1 MKQEER
7 KIYGYCR
14 ISTKKQSIERQIVNI
29 KAEYPGAIIFQEAIT
44 GTKIDGRT
52 EFNKLL
58 KLVKE
63 NDVIVF
69 DSVSRMSRNAE
80 EGFALYQE
88 LYKKGVELIFLK
100 ERYINTSTY
109 KQALNQNIAL
119 TGTNV
124 DIILNAVNEYLMS
137 VAKEQI
143 RLAFNQAE
151 KEVIDLQQRTKEGV
165 ARAKA
170 NGKQVG
176 GVAGKTLI
184 TKKSIEAKEQIVKY
198 SRDFKGTLSDVDVMK
213 IIGISRNSYYKYKK
227 ELQEV

>member
-1 MKQEER
+1 MEQER

-14 ISTKKQSIERQIVNI
+14 ISTKKQSMERQIVNI
-29 KAEYPGAIIFQEAIT
+29 RAEYPNAIIFQEAFT
-44 GTKIDGRT
+44 GTKIEGRA
-52 EFNKLL
+52 EFSKLL
-58 KLVKE
+58 KVVKE

-80 EGFALYQE
+80 EGFELYQE

-100 ERYINTSTY
+100 ENYINTSTY
-109 KQALNQNIAL
+109 KQALNQNVAL

-143 RLAFNQAE
+143 KLAFNQAE
-151 KEVIDLQQRTKEGV
+151 KEVTDLQQRTKEGV

-176 GVAGKTLI
+176 GVAGKTLT

-198 SRDFKGTLSDVDVMK
+198 SKDFKGTLSDVDAIK

-227 ELQEV
+227 ELSEGQ

>member
-1 MKQEER
+1 MER

-14 ISTKKQSIERQIVNI
+14 ISTKKQLMERQVVNI
-29 KAEYPGAIIFQEAIT
+29 KAEYPNAIIFQEAFT
-44 GTKIDGRT
+44 GTKIEGRA
-52 EFNKLL
+52 EFSKLL
-58 KLVKE
+58 KVVKE
-63 NDVIVF
+63 NDIIVF

-80 EGFALYQE
+80 EGFELYQE

-100 ERYINTSTY
+100 ESYINTSTY
-109 KQALNQNIAL
+109 KQALNKNVAL

-143 RLAFNQAE
+143 KLAFNQAE
-151 KEVIDLQQRTKEGV
+151 KEVTDLQQRTKEGV

-176 GVAGKTLI
+176 GVVGKTLI
-184 TKKSIEAKEQIVKY
+184 TKKSIEAKEQIRKY
-198 SRDFKGTLSDVDVMK
+198 SKDFNGTLSDIDVIK
-213 IIGISRNSYYKYKK
+213 LIGISRNSYYKYKK
-227 ELQEV
+227 EMVEGQ

>member
-1 MKQEER
+1 MKQEKR
-7 KIYGYCR
+7 IYGYCR

-29 KAEYPGAIIFQEAIT
+29 KSEYPNAIIFQEAFT
-44 GTKIDGRT
+44 GTKIEGRA

-58 KLVKE
+58 NLVKKD
-63 NDVIVF
+63 DVIVF

-80 EGFALYQE
+80 EGFKLYQE

-100 ERYINTSTY
+100 ESYINTNTY
-109 KQALNQNIAL
+109 KQALNRNIAL

-143 RLAFNQAE
+143 KLAFNQSE
-151 KEVIDLQQRTKEGV
+151 KEVTDLQQRTREGV

-176 GVAGKTLI
+176 GVVGKKLI
-184 TKKSIEAKEQIVKY
+184 TKKSIEAKEQIIKY
-198 SRDFKGTLSDVDVMK
+198 SKDFNGTLNDVDTMK

-227 ELQEV
+227 ELVKEQ

>member
-1 MKQEER
+1 M
-7 KIYGYCR
+7 
-14 ISTKKQSIERQIVNI
+14 ERQIVNI
-29 KAEYPGAIIFQEAIT
+29 RAEYPNAIIFQEAFT
-44 GTKIDGRT
+44 GTKIEGRA
-52 EFNKLL
+52 EFSKLL
-58 KLVKE
+58 KVVKE

-80 EGFALYQE
+80 EGFELYQE

-100 ERYINTSTY
+100 ENYINTSTY
-109 KQALNQNIAL
+109 KQALNQNVAL

-143 RLAFNQAE
+143 KLAFNQAE
-151 KEVIDLQQRTKEGV
+151 KEVRDLQQRTKEGV

-176 GVAGKTLI
+176 GVAGKTLT

-198 SRDFKGTLSDVDVMK
+198 SKDFKGTLSDVDAIK

-227 ELQEV
+227 ELSEGQ

>member
-1 MKQEER
+1 MEQER

-14 ISTKKQSIERQIVNI
+14 ISTKKQSMERQIVNI
-29 KAEYPGAIIFQEAIT
+29 KAEYPNAIIFQEAFT
-44 GTKIDGRT
+44 GTKIEGRA
-52 EFNKLL
+52 EFSKLL
-58 KLVKE
+58 KVVKE

-69 DSVSRMSRNAE
+69 DSVSRMSRNAD
-80 EGFALYQE
+80 EGFELYQE

-100 ERYINTSTY
+100 ENYINTSTY
-109 KQALNQNIAL
+109 KQALNQNVAL

-143 RLAFNQAE
+143 KLAFNQAE
-151 KEVIDLQQRTKEGV
+151 KEVTDLQQRTKEGV

-198 SRDFKGTLSDVDVMK
+198 SKDFKGTLSDVDVMK

-227 ELQEV
+227 ELSEGQ